1 MSSERRLFSEDP
13 SQRKLSL
20 PWGRTVEMC
29 WRNLKN
35 RRGRFLLVFL
45 SIAVVVAFFVSTLSY
60 HRLLEELRGRDDVHT
75 RAVLERGGVLSHDP
89 DADRKHRDQMVW
101 LLVLSGMLCFVGV
114 MNTMYMS
121 VTERYREI
129 GTLKCLGALDS
140 FVVRLFLLESVF
152 IGAVGSAL
160 GALGGF
166 LLTLFQIGVTLEFGL
181 IGVGQVMRTLA
192 QTAPSAFAGGTA
204 LTVLAAIYPTIAA
217 ARMKPV
223 DAMRVEV

>member
-1 MSSERRLFSEDP
+1 
-13 SQRKLSL
+13 
-20 PWGRTVEMC
+20 
-29 WRNLKN
+29 
-35 RRGRFLLVFL
+35 
-45 SIAVVVAFFVSTLSY
+45 
-60 HRLLEELRGRDDVHT
+60 
-75 RAVLERGGVLSHDP
+75 
-89 DADRKHRDQMVW
+89 
-101 LLVLSGMLCFVGV
+101 

-181 IGVGQVMRTLA
+181 IGAGQVMRTLA
-192 QTAPSAFAGGTA
+192 QTGPPAFAGGTA

>member
-1 MSSERRLFSEDP
+1 MSSEHRLFSEDP

-75 RAVLERGGVLSHDP
+75 RAVLERGGVLSHNP
-89 DADRKHRDQMVW
+89 EADRKHRDQMVW

-181 IGVGQVMRTLA
+181 IGVGHVMRTLA
-192 QTAPSAFAGGTA
+192 QTAPPAFAGGTA